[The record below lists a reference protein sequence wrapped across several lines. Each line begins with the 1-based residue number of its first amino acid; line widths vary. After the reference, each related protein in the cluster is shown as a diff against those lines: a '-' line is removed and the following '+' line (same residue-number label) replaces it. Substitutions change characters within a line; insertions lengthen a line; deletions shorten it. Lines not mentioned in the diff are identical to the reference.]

1 MNVHYYVE
9 YNYYFATNE
18 IVLYL
23 LHSMLQY
30 FFLNKISTL
39 TSLVI

>member
-1 MNVHYYVE
+1 MVSIIIILQLVNLFYIYYV
-9 YNYYFATNE
+9 
-18 IVLYL
+18 
-23 LHSMLQY
+23 HSMLRY